1 MHLSLLYEDS
11 LLSYSLGFVSFHCV
25 LDIYWLFIMAVGRTE
40 EDESWI
46 EMYKEE
52 IKGNREKIKVNEKLP
67 YLVGN
72 IVISFAYVLRDNLSV
87 FCVFWGN
94 L

>member
-1 MHLSLLYEDS
+1 
-11 LLSYSLGFVSFHCV
+11 
-25 LDIYWLFIMAVGRTE
+25 
-40 EDESWI
+40 
-46 EMYKEE
+46 MYKEE

-87 FCVFWGN
+87 FCVFGEIRSSDCCDGVRIKISYF
-94 L
+94 